1 MFMSL
6 KSVINVMFATAIAY
20 VSVFILLLVM
30 NLISFKNADPE
41 QYINMFAYAAFFLGA
56 LLCGF
61 INVKVSASGGITA
74 GIAAGLVYTGVIYM
88 LSLLFK
94 GERGFMERLV
104 INIIAV
110 AMAAA
115 GGYIGAYK
123 RPKKVSPAKSRAS
136 VRKKYLNKR
145 T

>member
-6 KSVINVMFATAIAY
+6 KSVINVMFATAVAY
-20 VSVFILLLVM
+20 ASVFILLLVM
-30 NLISFKNADPE
+30 NFISFKNADPE
-41 QYINMFAYAAFFLGA
+41 QYLNMFAYAAFFLGA

-61 INVKVSASGGITA
+61 IYVKVGASS
-74 GIAAGLVYTGVIYM
+74 GIAAGLFYTGILYL
-88 LSLLFK
+88 LSLLFLS
-94 GERGFMERLV
+94 ERGFMERLF

-110 AMAAA
+110 AMAWA

-123 RPKKVSPAKSRAS
+123 RPKKVSPSKSREA

>member
-1 MFMSL
+1 MSL

-20 VSVFILLLVM
+20 ASVFVLLLVM
-30 NLISFKNADPE
+30 NFVSFKNADPE
-41 QYINMFAYAAFFLGA
+41 QFLNMFAYTAFFLGA

-61 INVKVSASGGITA
+61 IYVKVGASSGITA
-74 GIAAGLVYTGVIYM
+74 GIAAGLFYTGILYL

-94 GERGFMERLV
+94 SERGFMERLV

-110 AMAAA
+110 AMSGA
-115 GGYIGAYK
+115 GGYIGSYK
-123 RPKKVSPAKSRAS
+123 RPKKVSPSKSREA
-136 VRKKYLNKR
+136 VRKKYFNKR

>member
-1 MFMSL
+1 MSL
-6 KSVINVMFATAIAY
+6 RSIVNVMFATAIAY
-20 VSVFILLLVM
+20 VSVFILFMVM
-30 NLISFKNADPE
+30 NFISYKNTDPE
-41 QYINMFAYAAFFLGA
+41 QYLNVFAYTAFFLGA

-61 INVKVSASGGITA
+61 IYVKIGAPNGITS
-74 GIAAGLVYTGVIYM
+74 GLAAGLVYIGVLYM

-110 AMAAA
+110 AMAGT
-115 GGYIGAYK
+115 GGFIGAYK
-123 RPKKVSPAKSRAS
+123 RPKKVSPSKTRDA
-136 VRKKYLNKR
+136 VRKKYLNKK